1 MRIRRWKQHSG
12 DPRRTD
18 PHGHPMRFSRW
29 RALSLITVH
38 LLIGVHVAHWM
49 IKGRTLAP
57 LELNEVM
64 YTLELGVVTAG
75 FLFMATLVLGTF
87 IFGRFFC
94 SWACHILALQDLSA
108 WLLQR
113 AGIRPAPIRMR
124 LLRWV
129 PLVAMLYMFVWPQ
142 LKRWIVH
149 EWPGAAT
156 LLGVPLQFQWR
167 IAGDAEGWA
176 SFVTT
181 DFTRNLPGPWIAGI
195 TFLVCGF
202 LVVYL
207 LGSRSFCTY
216 VCPYGSVF
224 GIADRFAPGKI
235 ILAGECTAC
244 GICTAACQSRVRVQE
259 EVLRYGKVVD
269 PSCLKDLDCVAVCPT
284 GALRWGFTTP
294 SIVTR
299 ARNPVPIRTAHTL
312 AQSNARTPRGFRGPA
327 IPIRRPHTLALGE
340 EVLAGASF
348 VSTFLLLRG
357 LYGTVPFL
365 LALGASATC
374 AFAAILLL
382 RLARD
387 RHARLGGRELRRGG
401 SVTRTGR
408 WFLVAAGVVALFLG
422 HSGFIRYHE
431 TQSERQFRAI
441 QHEDPRSPRSALL
454 REQLEAHLLA
464 RERWG
469 LIRPPELLQQLAAYY
484 LHAGPVD
491 RAEPYLRAMLERDPH
506 DTEVQ
511 ARLEWL
517 LLQH

>member
-1 MRIRRWKQHSG
+1 
-12 DPRRTD
+12 
-18 PHGHPMRFSRW
+18 MRFSRW
-29 RALSLITVH
+29 RALSLVAVH
-38 LLIGVHVAHWM
+38 LLIGLHVAHWM
-49 IKGRTLAP
+49 IRGRTLAP

-75 FLFMATLVLGTF
+75 FLFMAALVLGTLV
-87 IFGRFFC
+87 FGRFFC
-94 SWACHILALQDLSA
+94 SWACHIFALQDLSA

-113 AGIRPAPIRMR
+113 AGSRPAPIRMR
-124 LLRWV
+124 LLRWA
-129 PLVAMLYMFVWPQ
+129 PLAAMLYMFVWPQ
-142 LKRWIVH
+142 MKRWIVR

-156 LLGVPLQFQWR
+156 VLGIPPQFQWR

-176 SFVTT
+176 SFITT

-216 VCPYGSVF
+216 VCPYGAVF

-235 ILAGECTAC
+235 LLAGDCTAC
-244 GICTAACQSRVRVQE
+244 GICTASCQSRVRVHE

-284 GALRWGFTTP
+284 GGLRWGFTTP
-294 SIVTR
+294 TVMTR
-299 ARNPVPIRTAHTL
+299 ARAPVR
-312 AQSNARTPRGFRGPA
+312 
-327 IPIRRPHTLALGE
+327 IRRPHTLAAGE
-340 EVLAGASF
+340 EILAAAIF
-348 VSTFLLLRG
+348 VSVFFMLRG

-365 LALGASATC
+365 LSLGASATC
-374 AFAAILLL
+374 AFAAVLLL

-387 RHARLGGRELRRGG
+387 QHARLGGLELRRNG
-401 SVTRTGR
+401 SVTRVGR
-408 WFLVAAGVVALFLG
+408 WFLLGAGLAALFLA

-431 TQSERQFRAI
+431 IQSDRRFRAI
-441 QHEDPRSPRSALL
+441 QQEDPRSPRSALL

-469 LIRPPELLQQLAAYY
+469 LIRPPELIQQLAAYY
-484 LHAGPVD
+484 LHAGPVE
-491 RAEPYLRAMLERDPH
+491 RAEPYLRAMLERDPN
-506 DTEVQ
+506 DMEAQ
-511 ARLEWL
+511 ARLDWL
-517 LLQH
+517 LRQR